1 MTKTF
6 CLDFGNTRK
15 KAALFQDEQIVEQF
29 SFDDHYP
36 EAIQTIIKQHQPH
49 RSILSS
55 VVQDDPGLEQ
65 LLSTNTKFHKLG
77 HPTRLSFTSPVSKPE
92 TIGADRLAL
101 ADISSIAAEPRVT
114 VFTTRNAV
122 DGAKSRPWFG
132 TERARRPS
140 VAEVRLSSPYDR
152 SSFSLVAGDWGID
165 TVQLLPNGLNWPRD
179 GQRRDVLI
187 YVHGFNQSF
196 QQATL
201 DAARLAD
208 GVKFRGETIVFTWPS
223 REKLLDYIHD
233 RDSAMWS
240 RDALENMLAELIRH
254 PAVNNIHLVAHSMG
268 TMVSVEALRQIHARF
283 GETAALKMGAIVL
296 ASPDIVKVVATDA
309 GRALYFSRAP
319 IPFLRDSRD
328 VTQLTELV
336 RQHIGVYAYRRNALL
351 RWVSLAPHPLELVE
365 RLEQLRAL
373 AHGISIGVFTVDAIP
388 DRGIDTEEDL
398 VRANARF
405 DEMIQAVIT

>member
-1 MTKTF
+1 MNS
-6 CLDFGNTRK
+6 LAVRLI
-15 KAALFQDEQIVEQF
+15 A
-29 SFDDHYP
+29 
-36 EAIQTIIKQHQPH
+36 
-49 RSILSS
+49 
-55 VVQDDPGLEQ
+55 
-65 LLSTNTKFHKLG
+65 
-77 HPTRLSFTSPVSKPE
+77 LSFLSAVCAGCAGTA
-92 TIGADRLAL
+92 ADKLAL

-114 VFTTRNAV
+114 VFTTRNVV

-132 TERARRPS
+132 TERAKRPS

-165 TVQLLPNGLNWPRD
+165 KVQLLPNGLNWPRD

-296 ASPDIVKVVATDA
+296 ASPDIDIDVFASTVQRIGSLSNRITVLTAAND
-309 GRALYFSRAP
+309 RALGIMNRLAGGIARVGTAEKERLQAMGLRVIDASQFGGSGINHDLFLSNDQVRAQVRRA
-319 IPFLRDSRD
+319 IQESERSGLAIRAG
-328 VTQLTELV
+328 ELV
-336 RQHIGVYAYRRNALL
+336 IGGQGAQ
-351 RWVSLAPHPLELVE
+351 P
-365 RLEQLRAL
+365 
-373 AHGISIGVFTVDAIP
+373 
-388 DRGIDTEEDL
+388 
-398 VRANARF
+398 
-405 DEMIQAVIT
+405 QAGQQ